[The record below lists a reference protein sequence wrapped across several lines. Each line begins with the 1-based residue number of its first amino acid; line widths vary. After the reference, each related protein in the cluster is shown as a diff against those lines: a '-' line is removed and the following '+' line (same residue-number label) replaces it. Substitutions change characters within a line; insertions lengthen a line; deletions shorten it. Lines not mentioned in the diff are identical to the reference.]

1 MSSPAAHS
9 HETTLDL
16 TGPAAE
22 VDAAMLALV
31 QGMDAPQNLR
41 DAVAYALLGPGKRLR
56 PILAW
61 FSSEAVGANPRAS
74 LNAGVAVELVHAF
87 SLVHDDLPGLDN
99 DDLRRGRP
107 TLHRQTSEAM
117 AILAGDAMLNL
128 VFLWLERSTS
138 NERLFRRLV
147 SEISSATAAMINGQV
162 YDTLGGFPDAL
173 SPEQKLLLVHRNK
186 TGALLLAACRMGAFC
201 GLAERGQ
208 DLSDHSPAVTA
219 ISQYARAVGLMFQIV
234 DDVLDVTQT
243 PEHIGKAT
251 GKDLDAGKITYPGVL
266 GLERSLAEISRLERE
281 ALQAITPL
289 GGHARKLAELVGM
302 MARRTR

>member
-1 MSSPAAHS
+1 MSPPAVHS
-9 HETTLDL
+9 HTTTLDL
-16 TGPAAE
+16 TGPAAA
-22 VDAAMLALV
+22 VDAAMLSLV
-31 QGMDAPQNLR
+31 QGLDAPPNLR
-41 DAVAYALLGPGKRLR
+41 DAIAYALLGPGKRLR

-61 FSSEAVGANPRAS
+61 YCAESVGADPRAS
-74 LNAGVAVELVHAF
+74 LRAGVAVELVHAF

-128 VFLWLERSTS
+128 VYLWLERSTAD
-138 NERLFRRLV
+138 ERLFRRLV
-147 SEISSATAAMINGQV
+147 GEIAGATAAMINGQV

-173 SPEQKLLLVHRNK
+173 TPEQRLQLVHRNK
-186 TGALLLAACRMGAFC
+186 TGALLLAACRMGALC
-201 GLAERGQ
+201 GLAEQGL
-208 DLSDHSPAVTA
+208 DLADQGPSLVA
-219 ISQYARAVGLMFQIV
+219 ITQYARAVGLMFQIV

-251 GKDLDAGKITYPGVL
+251 GKDIDAGKITYPGVL
-266 GLERSLAEISRLERE
+266 GLERSLAEIARLERE
-281 ALQAITPL
+281 ALQAIAPL
-289 GGHARKLAELVGM
+289 GERSRNLAELAVM